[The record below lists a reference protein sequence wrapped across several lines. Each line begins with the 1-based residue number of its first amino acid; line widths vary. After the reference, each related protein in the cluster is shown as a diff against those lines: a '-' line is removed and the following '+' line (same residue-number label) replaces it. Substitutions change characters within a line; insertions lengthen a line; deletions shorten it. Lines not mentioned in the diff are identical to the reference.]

1 MRFRRNKM
9 RKTAHIEA
17 AALSDILFF
26 LLLFFLMVATM
37 TSPQGFKVN
46 LPRAEAAKQLPPKL
60 VNVSIDGFNQLYV
73 ETSAVSE
80 EEMISTLQARTA
92 SDPNTTVVLRA
103 DKNLSVNS
111 MVHVM
116 DVIHKLKVPM
126 VLATDKNGSAAG
138 AQHLSSANRK

>member
-1 MRFRRNKM
+1 MRFRRNKI

-60 VNVSIDGFNQLYV
+60 VNVSIDGSSQLYL
-73 ETSAVSE
+73 ETKAVSE
-80 EEMISTLQARTA
+80 PELIAQLQTRTA
-92 SDPNTTVVLRA
+92 SDATTTVVLRV

-116 DVIHKLKVPM
+116 DVIHQLKVPM

-138 AQHLSSANRK
+138 GQLSVVQHR